1 LEEGMV
7 IALETFYGSKPG
19 EPVRQGARIEDV
31 VVVTKD
37 GYEMLTRWPNDKI
50 TECWI

>member
-1 LEEGMV
+1 V
-7 IALETFYGSKPG
+7 PQ
-19 EPVRQGARIEDV
+19 QGARLENV

-37 GYEMLTRWPNDKI
+37 GYEMLTTWPDEEI